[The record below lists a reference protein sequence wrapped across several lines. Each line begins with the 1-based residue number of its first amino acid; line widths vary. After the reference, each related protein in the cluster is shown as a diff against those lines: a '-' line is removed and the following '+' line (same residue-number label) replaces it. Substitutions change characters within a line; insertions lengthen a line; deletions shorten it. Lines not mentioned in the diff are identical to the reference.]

1 MTQEEL
7 NQERIAEA
15 QKTNF
20 GTKDEGGA
28 AAGCVC
34 AVQ

>member
-7 NQERIAEA
+7 NQERIAAA

-28 AAGCVC
+28 GSVC